1 MESNA
6 IRVLLVEDNPGDARL
21 IREMLG
27 DARGIDLSLEEV
39 DRLETGLDRLKSDHV
54 DVVLLDLGLPDGNG
68 LETVIRTQQQAPGV
82 PIVVLTGL
90 DDEVVALD
98 AVHAG
103 AQDYLVKGEIESS
116 PLARAIRY
124 AIERKQVEED
134 LRRAIAELERKTE
147 LLESFTYSVSHDL
160 KEPLRT
166 IEAFSQFLLEDSA
179 DRLDEQGRDYL
190 QRLTQASARMKRQI
204 EELLTLSAID
214 RQPAAEG
221 RVSVSHAVAETLEG
235 MRFVLDQRKARV
247 VVENELPDVQGD
259 EVWIQQIVGNLISNA
274 LKFNESEEPFV
285 QIGVR
290 DMTPKTATFYVR
302 DNGIGID
309 PEYHERI
316 FGVFQRLHRRE
327 QYDGTGA
334 GLTIARRAVEAM
346 GGRVWVESQ
355 AGAGAVFLFSLP
367 LWTETTAHL
376 TTAMA
381 A

>member
-1 MESNA
+1 MDAEPV
-6 IRVLLVEDNPGDARL
+6 RVLLVEDNPGDARL
-21 IREMLG
+21 IREMLS
-27 DARGIDLSLEEV
+27 DAQGIALSVDRV
-39 DRLETGLDRLKSDHV
+39 DRLATGLDRLKSDHF
-54 DVVLLDLGLPDGNG
+54 DVVLLDLGLPDGSG
-68 LETVIRTQQQAPGV
+68 IETVIRAQEQAPHV

-90 DDEVVALD
+90 EDEALALE

-103 AQDYLVKGEIESS
+103 AQDYLVKGTIDGGA
-116 PLARAIRY
+116 LARAIRY
-124 AIERKQVEED
+124 AIERKRAEGE
-134 LRRAIAELERKTE
+134 LRRAVAQLERKTDQ
-147 LLESFTYSVSHDL
+147 LESFTYSVSHDL

-166 IEAFSQFLLEDSA
+166 IEAFSQFLLEDYA
-179 DRLDEQGRDYL
+179 ERLDDQGRDYM
-190 QRLTQASARMKRQI
+190 QRLGQAAARMKRQI

-214 RQPAAEG
+214 KQPAAET
-221 RVSVSHAVAETLEG
+221 RVSVSRAVAETLEG
-235 MRFVLDQRKARV
+235 MRFAVDQRKARI

-259 EVWIQQIVGNLISNA
+259 EAWIQQIVGNLISNA
-274 LKFNESEEPFV
+274 LKFNESEEPYIL
-285 QIGVR
+285 IGVR
-290 DMTPKTATFYVR
+290 DMTPKAATFYVR

-334 GLTIARRAVEAM
+334 GLTIARQAVEAM

-367 LWTETTAHL
+367 LWRETTAGL
-376 TTAMA
+376 AMKA